1 MASFCPVHTSLK
13 NLRNL
18 FATYPI
24 LDGILNSLK
33 ISLITV
39 VGSLLVSSLAAYGFE
54 KFRTRNSEKAYTIFL
69 IGMMIPT
76 TSLRSARLCKIGGF
90 SFAII
95 LPAIGLFSFC
105 SCSGKALSLFRMKF
119 WNRLASMVPASYA
132 SSSNRAASMRSTYAA
147 AGIYAFMMS
156 WNNYMWPMIVLQTE
170 TKKTITLMVSKII
183 GLLIWQIMVCRW

>member
-1 MASFCPVHTSLK
+1 MAKVKKAVSRAGVYLVLIAASIVSIFPCYFMFVSAFNSTREITNGKLLPGAHLIE

-76 TSLRSARLCKIGGF
+76 TSLVIPLYRMMASAKLVD
-90 SFAII
+90 SHLAII
-95 LPAIGLFSFC
+95 LPAIGSIFLLF
-105 SCSGKALSLFRMKF
+105 LFRQSFKS
-119 WNRLASMVPASYA
+119 LPDEILESA
-132 SSSNRAASMRSTYAA
+132 
-147 AGIYAFMMS
+147 
-156 WNNYMWPMIVLQTE
+156 VLLE
-170 TKKTITLMVSKII
+170 P
-183 GLLIWQIMVCRW
+183 GLQGSAVI